1 MCILKFHASIA
12 GLVTP
17 LIFAGMNFV
26 FRCFFLLSVLSA
38 LAFSA
43 SSQATLPE
51 FTVQDKGK
59 GRVVISWRNP
69 YPNLIQLAVQRSYD
83 SLKRF
88 GTVYS
93 TTSPELPVNG
103 FSDKVP
109 EGVRVFYRIFYV
121 MEGGA
126 YYFTKSQRPIASEDI
141 TVVKADTMR
150 EQLNQEL
157 QQITEASTKTALEKE
172 VYDPN
177 KPIYIKESDTT
188 DYISIP
194 IKDFRMYRD
203 SIMTLTKDTLVQT
216 GKDTLF
222 IHVYDPPFAARTS
235 QYVFTNKD
243 GYIVIKLDD
252 ADKKKYQV
260 TLMDE
265 EENPVLDLKKIND
278 PMLLLDKT
286 NFYRGG
292 WYKFT
297 LRENGRIK
305 EKGKVYLPKDFR
317 P

>member
-1 MCILKFHASIA
+1 MCRLKFQASLARKIP
-12 GLVTP
+12 P
-17 LIFAGMNFV
+17 LIFAVMNFFNRWV
-26 FRCFFLLSVLSA
+26 FI
-38 LAFSA
+38 FSA
-43 SSQATLPE
+43 FTAMGYAGFAQSSLPE

-103 FSDKVP
+103 FGDKVP
-109 EGVRVFYRIFYV
+109 EGVRVYYRIFYV

-126 YYFTKSQRPIASEDI
+126 YFFTKSMRPVASDDIA
-141 TVVKADTMR
+141 VVKGDAMR
-150 EQLNQEL
+150 EQLGHDL
-157 QQITEASTKTALEKE
+157 QQLTEATTKKELEKE
-172 VYDPN
+172 FYDPN
-177 KPIYIKESDTT
+177 KPIYIKESETT
-188 DYISIP
+188 GYITIP

-216 GKDTLF
+216 GKDTIF
-222 IHVYDPPFAARTS
+222 IQVYDPPFAARTS
-235 QYVFTNKD
+235 QYIYTNKD

-265 EENPVLDLKKIND
+265 EENQVMDLKKIND
-278 PMLLLDKT
+278 PLLILDKT

>member
-1 MCILKFHASIA
+1 
-12 GLVTP
+12 
-17 LIFAGMNFV
+17 MNFA
-26 FRCFFLLSVLSA
+26 FRWIFLFS
-38 LAFSA
+38 AFSGIGFSA
-43 SSQATLPE
+43 VSQATLPE
-51 FTVQDKGK
+51 FSVQDKGK
-59 GRVVISWRNP
+59 GRVIISWRNP

-88 GTVYS
+88 GSVYS

-109 EGVRVFYRIFYV
+109 EGVRVYYRIFYV

-126 YYFTKSQRPIASEDI
+126 YYFTKSMKPVASDDI
-141 TVVKADTMR
+141 EVVKADTGR
-150 EQLNQEL
+150 EVLNQEL
-157 QQITEASTKTALEKE
+157 QQITEATTKKELEKE
-172 VYDPN
+172 VYNPN

-188 DYISIP
+188 GFITIP
-194 IKDFRMYRD
+194 IKDFRTYRD
-203 SIMTLTKDTLVQT
+203 SIMTLTKDTLVQS

-222 IHVYDPPFAARTS
+222 IKVYDPPFAARTS
-235 QYVFTNKD
+235 QYIFTNKD

-252 ADKKKYQV
+252 AEKKKYQV

-278 PMLLLDKT
+278 PMLILDKT

-305 EKGKVYLPKDFR
+305 EKGKVYLPKDFM